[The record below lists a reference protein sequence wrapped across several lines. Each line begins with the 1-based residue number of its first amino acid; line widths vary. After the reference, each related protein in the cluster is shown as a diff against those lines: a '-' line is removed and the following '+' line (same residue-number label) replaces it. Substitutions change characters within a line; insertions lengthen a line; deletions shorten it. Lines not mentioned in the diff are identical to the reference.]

1 VQFTADL
8 MPSDLLGVSV
18 YERGSESFV
27 FHPGP
32 VFAQVLLADE
42 INRASPKTQS
52 ALLEAMEEKQVTVEG
67 ATRPLPQPFFVIATQ
82 NPHDQLGTYALPESQ
97 LDRFLMRISLGYPE
111 RRAERELLAGEGR
124 RERADAL
131 RAVLSAL
138 ELAALQQAVGRAR
151 GRSAA
156 GLRAGP
162 DRRHALGP
170 LVRAGPVAARRHRAA
185 ARGARPG
192 ADRRARLRG
201 PRRRAG
207 RAARLHRAPPGAR
220 GQAGRGAV
228 EQVRAMIDA
237 VPWLDNPT
245 AGRRGRQDAQRT
257 QRFNDCGVSAEPA
270 GCATGAWSVH
280 ERIQECLFCVL
291 CESFAPLRPVF
302 RIGIK
307 TIAAPASLVP
317 ANALF
322 NPESA
327 AAPALPWWAARAR
340 ARQRWARWW
349 QARQPRTDTLLLT
362 QRNVYI
368 LPTRA
373 GWMLAATLVV
383 LLIGSINFQL
393 NLGYAL
399 TFLLAGCA
407 AAGMVIGHN
416 TLRGLALQLAPPEPV
431 FAGQRRA
438 CRSRWSTAG
447 ARRAWPSAWRCAAR
461 ASGPGPTCRRAARRR
476 WKWPLRPRRGQ
487 HAVPALVA
495 ETRFP
500 LGSFRVWAPWQPA
513 ARVLV
518 YPAPEPQPPALP
530 VGEPAPG
537 SGATSGARASGEFDG
552 VRAYQRGDPLKLVV
566 WKKYARSGELVS
578 RDTQQVQRHA
588 LWLDFAR
595 AGALGAEARLSRL
608 AAWVLAADAQQLD
621 YGLRLPGVEIAPD
634 SGPAHRLR
642 CLQALATC

>member
-1 VQFTADL
+1 
-8 MPSDLLGVSV
+8 
-18 YERGSESFV
+18 
-27 FHPGP
+27 
-32 VFAQVLLADE
+32 
-42 INRASPKTQS
+42 
-52 ALLEAMEEKQVTVEG
+52 
-67 ATRPLPQPFFVIATQ
+67 
-82 NPHDQLGTYALPESQ
+82 
-97 LDRFLMRISLGYPE
+97 MRISLGYPE

-138 ELAALQQAVGRAR
+138 ELAALQQAVGRVHVADPLLDYVQDLIAATR
-151 GRSAA
+151 SGRWFVQ
-156 GLRAGP
+156 GLSPRAGI
-162 DRRHALGP
+162 AL
-170 LVRAGPVAARRHRAA
+170 LRVARAQA
-185 ARGARPG
+185 
-192 ADRRARLRG
+192 LI
-201 PRRRAG
+201 AG
-207 RAARLHRAPPGAR
+207 RDYVAPDDVQAAARLHRAPPGAR

-237 VPWLDNPT
+237 VPWLDKQP
-245 AGRRGRQDAQRT
+245 DAEDAKMTQRT

-416 TLRGLALQLAPPEPV
+416 TLRGLAL
-431 FAGQRRA
+431 AG
-438 CRSRWSTAG
+438 
-447 ARRAWPSAWRCAAR
+447 AAR
-461 ASGPGPTCRRAARRR
+461 AGVRRAAARLSVTLVNGRRTPR
-476 WKWPLRPRRGQ
+476 LAIGVALRGTRQWAWADVPAGGQATVEVAFAPARRGQ